1 MGQGDIFQSCQIK
14 LDVRSFDDGLQ
25 FTIDGVNLLSFSQQ
39 HWDPAFGASTTEFS
53 GNGRFVSSGS
63 LWAPWN
69 GDGNPKLEITSGKI
83 KLMVDT
89 KNGTREDVL
98 PFMDTSRTNW
108 ALVSNF
114 TYDCEAG
121 FNLLIGNHNGGGG
134 AGGIDADL
142 TVEAFIV
149 PCEESNVAKVTM
161 IVDPVND
168 PPESDPQTVDTDED
182 LAVDI
187 THVGRDKDLVDIFTV
202 HTQMGADIP
211 QTGQIGESLALSSDG
226 KRIILGE
233 WNPASGN
240 AKVFDWDGTSWKLS
254 LIHI

>member
-1 MGQGDIFQSCQIK
+1 
-14 LDVRSFDDGLQ
+14 
-25 FTIDGVNLLSFSQQ
+25 
-39 HWDPAFGASTTEFS
+39 
-53 GNGRFVSSGS
+53 
-63 LWAPWN
+63 
-69 GDGNPKLEITSGKI
+69 
-83 KLMVDT
+83 MVDT

-149 PCEESNVAKVTM
+149 PCEESNVAIVTM

-168 PPESDPQTVDTDED
+168 PP
-182 LAVDI
+182 
-187 THVGRDKDLVDIFTV
+187 
-202 HTQMGADIP
+202 
-211 QTGQIGESLALSSDG
+211 
-226 KRIILGE
+226 
-233 WNPASGN
+233 
-240 AKVFDWDGTSWKLS
+240 
-254 LIHI
+254 